1 VDVVSGGA
9 KLRFEGIVEAPGV
22 AGALVPV
29 KNPETGKIVHARVD
43 REGHARLTLSATE
56 N

>member
-1 VDVVSGGA
+1 VISGGA
-9 KLRFEGIVEAPGV
+9 MLRFEGIAEAPAV

-29 KNPETGKIVHARVD
+29 KNPDTGKIVHARID
-43 REGHARLTLSATE
+43 REGHARLNLSATE